1 MGGWVDGGWVS
12 GDNGWVGLVVEF
24 SSSLI
29 SLCILA
35 ANGFFFVV
43 TGCTYEWWWRA
54 MLCMVVGLSLV
65 VFVYVEGLYFVFFI
79 FMVFFNVILILVYI
93 ILMYRIEEWKM

>member
-1 MGGWVDGGWVS
+1 
-12 GDNGWVGLVVEF
+12 
-24 SSSLI
+24 
-29 SLCILA
+29 
-35 ANGFFFVV
+35 
-43 TGCTYEWWWRA
+43 